1 MLDDNF
7 SLKNAIDDI
16 KKKRMASRELTD
28 IDRLDIGEQ
37 ESNQTF
43 PRASTIEQAEADV
56 RNVLSGRSESKKAE
70 VARKLQEA
78 KNRAE
83 ELDARDVLS
92 TKARKGVVNEHIVA
106 AGETLSAI
114 AMQYYGKATPP
125 YYQHIYNHN
134 RNVIGDNINIIAPGQ
149 KLIIP
154 ELPENLK

>member
-1 MLDDNF
+1 MTDENPNIH
-7 SLKNAIDDI
+7 KIHEEI
-16 KKKRMASRELTD
+16 KDKRKSSRALTD

-134 RNVIGDNINIIAPGQ
+134 RNVIGDNINIITPGQ